1 MNKNYLNIIKFFSVE
16 IWKITSKDV
25 SPIKYIVLSI
35 IKKFILAMKFFN
47 TKGVMDSAYA
57 LTYST
62 LLSIV
67 PILAVVFA
75 IARGFGFSKYIEDW
89 FREALSGQPQVAE
102 TIIGFVNSYLVHT
115 HSGIILGVG
124 LVFMLWTVIMLTRNV
139 EQTFNNIWQVTLKRS
154 ILRTFTDYLAMFFM
168 LPIIIVLVSGISIF
182 MANIVTQTR
191 EYLLLGPMMHIAI
204 DVMPYFIMSVVFI
217 TLYVFMPNTKVK
229 ISYAIVTGI
238 LAGVAMQLLQYFY
251 IHSQMFISGY
261 NAIYGSFAALPLF
274 MLWVQISWTICLF
287 GAELSY
293 TNQNLEEFA
302 FLAKTDDISHRYR
315 LMMSAII
322 LSKICK
328 RFAEGKKPYTAL
340 GLKLDTNIPIRIT
353 NDLLNNMVKVNL
365 ISEYSTGCDCELVY
379 QPAEALANITVGALI
394 DRLESYGKWKL
405 NIDLHEQLSSEN
417 WGMVNVLRK
426 QYLRDLRNIQVKDL

>member
-191 EYLLLGPMMHIAI
+191 
-204 DVMPYFIMSVVFI
+204 
-217 TLYVFMPNTKVK
+217 
-229 ISYAIVTGI
+229 
-238 LAGVAMQLLQYFY
+238 
-251 IHSQMFISGY
+251 
-261 NAIYGSFAALPLF
+261 
-274 MLWVQISWTICLF
+274 
-287 GAELSY
+287 
-293 TNQNLEEFA
+293 
-302 FLAKTDDISHRYR
+302 
-315 LMMSAII
+315 
-322 LSKICK
+322 
-328 RFAEGKKPYTAL
+328 
-340 GLKLDTNIPIRIT
+340 
-353 NDLLNNMVKVNL
+353 
-365 ISEYSTGCDCELVY
+365 
-379 QPAEALANITVGALI
+379 
-394 DRLESYGKWKL
+394 
-405 NIDLHEQLSSEN
+405 
-417 WGMVNVLRK
+417 
-426 QYLRDLRNIQVKDL
+426 

>member
-229 ISYAIVTGI
+229 ISYAIVPGI

-353 NDLLNNMVKVNL
+353 NDLLINMVKVNL

>member
-1 MNKNYLNIIKFFSVE
+1 
-16 IWKITSKDV
+16 
-25 SPIKYIVLSI
+25 
-35 IKKFILAMKFFN
+35 
-47 TKGVMDSAYA
+47 
-57 LTYST
+57 
-62 LLSIV
+62 
-67 PILAVVFA
+67 
-75 IARGFGFSKYIEDW
+75 
-89 FREALSGQPQVAE
+89 
-102 TIIGFVNSYLVHT
+102 
-115 HSGIILGVG
+115 
-124 LVFMLWTVIMLTRNV
+124 
-139 EQTFNNIWQVTLKRS
+139 
-154 ILRTFTDYLAMFFM
+154 
-168 LPIIIVLVSGISIF
+168 
-182 MANIVTQTR
+182 
-191 EYLLLGPMMHIAI
+191 
-204 DVMPYFIMSVVFI
+204 
-217 TLYVFMPNTKVK
+217 
-229 ISYAIVTGI
+229 
-238 LAGVAMQLLQYFY
+238 
-251 IHSQMFISGY
+251 MFISGY

>member
-229 ISYAIVTGI
+229 ISYAIVPGI

-293 TNQNLEEFA
+293 TNQNLEEVA

-353 NDLLNNMVKVNL
+353 NDLLINMVKVNL